1 MADVHPLPADVPADL
16 AEELFVESHA
26 HYVIVWSILAT
37 LTGVEWVYALIFK
50 DHFPVLVL
58 GLVSLALVKAG
69 MVGWFFMH
77 LKFERKWVYILIIPA
92 CVMAVFL
99 TLALCP
105 DMAMKPVVEENAGE
119 EETWLVPR
127 SNAEGTPAIDL
138 AWLSPAGPIA
148 PAGFDRFG
156 LSS

>member
-1 MADVHPLPADVPADL
+1 MADVHPLPADL

-26 HYVIVWSILAT
+26 HYVIVWSILAV

-58 GLVSLALVKAG
+58 GLVSLALVKAS

-77 LKFERKWVYILIIPA
+77 LRFERKWVYILIIPA

-105 DMAMKPVVEENAGE
+105 DMAMKPVVEEKAGE

-138 AWLSPAGPIA
+138 AWLSQAGPIA
-148 PAGFDRFG
+148 PARCDRFG

>member
-1 MADVHPLPADVPADL
+1 MTDVHPLHPTWQKSL
-16 AEELFVESHA
+16 TVESHA
-26 HYVIVWSILAT
+26 PYIRIWFILAV
-37 LTGVEWVYALIFK
+37 LTGVEYFYALIFK
-50 DHFPVLVL
+50 DHFPILVL

-105 DMAMKPVVEENAGE
+105 DMAMKPVVEENPDT
-119 EETWLVPR
+119 EETWFVPR
-127 SNAEGTPAIDL
+127 SDAEGAPVIEF
-138 AWLSPAGPIA
+138 AGVYHAGLIA
-148 PAGFDRFG
+148 PAGSERFG
-156 LSS
+156 LTS

>member
-1 MADVHPLPADVPADL
+1 MAEVHPLPADL
-16 AEELFVESHA
+16 AEELAVESHA
-26 HYVIVWSILAT
+26 SYGKIWAILAV
-37 LTGVEWVYALIFK
+37 LTAVEYFYALIFK
-50 DHFPVLVL
+50 DHFPLLVL

-105 DMAMKPVVEENAGE
+105 DMVMKPVVEENAGE
-119 EETWLVPR
+119 DETWLVPR

-148 PAGFDRFG
+148 PACFNRCG